1 MADWTQIYQNPQ
13 TQALFGGAIPPIPS
27 PSVQPIGGWGNVD
40 LTQAMTP
47 QQPQRPQMPVQA
59 PSAPQGGQDGSMG
72 IGQLLMMILPML
84 LAGGTRHPNN
94 ARSAYM
100 RGIMGQ
106 MQQQKQ
112 SEQQR
117 LAEQQARQ
125 MEEQKRI
132 QQLNADFAKE
142 MVKNDPSLISDTD
155 FLSAWQS
162 GQVIE
167 WAKQSGWKPRA
178 TEEET
183 DPWKGKKVVGG
194 NVVSFD
200 AEGNPVVNYSAPDK
214 PEKVDRTKY
223 TGKFTDEDGVEWA
236 YNPENPDDR
245 KRLGKG
251 KPEKGLTRADKD
263 AIWRTVMGGTDLLG
277 NAIKGLVNMN
287 YKSPEAVA
295 QAVEQYYGEG
305 TPEYEHAMNIAFND
319 PTSKYKGK
327 DPRNASQDKV
337 ITKEE
342 YEYLKSQGFTDEQM
356 IAEGYVIPQ

>member
-194 NVVSFD
+194 NVISFD
-200 AEGNPVVNYSAPDK
+200 ADGNPVVNYSAPDK
-214 PEKVDRTKY
+214 PKEYAPQRGIVEVINGKRVLVDPTNGNVIK
-223 TGKFTDEDGVEWA
+223 E
-236 YNPENPDDR
+236 
-245 KRLGKG
+245 LGAEEPKQ
-251 KPEKGLTRADKD
+251 LSRADKD